1 MPKLAANLTMMFN
14 ELPFPKRPASA
25 AKAGFKGVEYLFPYD
40 YSQSELKAWNDAAG
54 VEQVLINCPAG
65 NWENGERGL
74 CCLPDRIAEF
84 REGITRAINYA
95 LALDCPRIHVVA
107 GLAPA
112 EGPERA
118 AYEDTYM
125 ANLTYA
131 ADEFAKHGLTGL
143 LETLNSRDVPGFFLN
158 QTAQALNILD
168 ELRKPNLKL
177 QFDFYHVQIMEGD
190 LARRFRD
197 CVDRV
202 GHIQI
207 ANPPDRLEP
216 DRGEI
221 NYDYI
226 LNLIDT
232 TGYEGWVACEYLP
245 HARTEAGLAWGEAY
259 GLKPMQPKS

>member
-14 ELPFPKRPASA
+14 ELPFHERPAAA

-40 YSQSELKAWNDAAG
+40 YSQIELKAWNDAAG

-65 NWENGERGL
+65 NREIGERGL

-95 LALDCPRIHVVA
+95 VALDCPRIHIVA
-107 GLAPA
+107 GLAPGQ
-112 EGPERA
+112 GPERA
-118 AYEDTYM
+118 VYAETYM
-125 ANLTYA
+125 ANLGYA
-131 ADEFAKHGLTGL
+131 AEEFAKQGLIGL
-143 LETLNSRDVPGFFLN
+143 LEPLNSRDVPGFYLSK
-158 QTAQALNILD
+158 TGQALKILD
-168 ELRKPNLKL
+168 ELRQPNLKL

-216 DRGEI
+216 DKGEI

-226 LNLIDT
+226 LKMIDA
-232 TGYEGWVACEYLP
+232 TGYEGWVSCEYKP
-245 HARTEAGLAWGEAY
+245 EARTESGLGWGEAY
-259 GLKPMQPKS
+259 GLKPSLPKS